1 MEPIKEHQLP
11 TPQFN
16 TKHQFDTSFVQQVSD
31 MIGPDA
37 CRRLAIFALPEGFR
51 LTVLVPV
58 FNECGTVADVLDRLR
73 ATGLPIQI
81 ILIDDGSND
90 GSSEVLDACS
100 QGEDV
105 LLLRHPHNRGK
116 GAAIRTGIE
125 AATGDIIVIQD
136 ADSEYDPDD
145 LRGLL
150 QPLIEGTADVV
161 YGTRYGHCDRQVSPW
176 WHQAVN
182 ALITSLAS
190 VAIGPRLSDVE
201 TCYKMAYAKHF
212 QAVLAELREDR
223 FGIEIELT
231 ARFARLGLRFTERP
245 IRYQHRWYDEGKKIT
260 WKDGVAALYCIA
272 KYGLF
277 RR

>member
-1 MEPIKEHQLP
+1 MESNQESQLP
-11 TPQFN
+11 TAKFDPN
-16 TKHQFDTSFVQQVSD
+16 CQFDTSYVQQIGSL
-31 MIGPDA
+31 IGPDA
-37 CRRLAIFALPEGFR
+37 CRRLSIFALPEGFR

-58 FNECGTVADVLDRLR
+58 YNECGTVANVLDRLR
-73 ATGLPIQI
+73 ATGLPLQI

-125 AATGDIIVIQD
+125 AATGDVVVIQD

-150 QPLIEGTADVV
+150 QPLIEETADVV
-161 YGTRYGHCDRQVSPW
+161 YGTRYGHCDRQLSPW

-182 ALITSLAS
+182 SLITWLAS

-201 TCYKMAYAKHF
+201 TCYKMAYTKHF
-212 QAVLAELREDR
+212 QSVLPELREDR

-260 WKDGVAALYCIA
+260 WKDGVAALFCIA